1 VCAKAAR
8 RKETLTPAPSV
19 DVLVSQGQ
27 NMMDAIRQIGVSEV
41 TYYRWRQEFGGLKMP
56 GLAIDTQNSE
66 SLQSKAFRNNALAI
80 RYACRTVR
88 YARPH
93 RAADP
98 ARAHRRG
105 NRMMKRREFITLLG
119 GTAIAWPLAARAQQT
134 TVIGYLGAGS
144 ATAGVQIMTALRQ
157 SLAEAGYVDGRV
169 AIESHWAEGQYDRL
183 PAMASELVRR
193 QVAVIIATGGTA
205 PALAAKAATTAIPLV
220 FSVTDDPVELGLVA
234 SLARPGGNAT
244 GVTFLLAELGAK
256 QLGLLRELVPAAKRI
271 GLLVNPN
278 NTTSTAQM
286 GDVVAA
292 ASSLGATIDVVRATD
307 SREIEA
313 AFALLVRDRAE
324 ALLVGTDP
332 FLYSRRVQLATL
344 AARHA
349 IPAIYPVRENVEV
362 GGLMSYGTSLSEV
375 YRQVG
380 AYTVRILKGA
390 KPADLPVVRSTK
402 FELVINLP
410 TARALGLTVPPT
422 LLATADEVIE

>member
-1 VCAKAAR
+1 MR
-8 RKETLTPAPSV
+8 
-19 DVLVSQGQ
+19 
-27 NMMDAIRQIGVSEV
+27 
-41 TYYRWRQEFGGLKMP
+41 
-56 GLAIDTQNSE
+56 
-66 SLQSKAFRNNALAI
+66 
-80 RYACRTVR
+80 
-88 YARPH
+88 
-93 RAADP
+93 
-98 ARAHRRG
+98 
-105 NRMMKRREFITLLG
+105 RREFITLLG
-119 GTAIAWPLAARAQQT
+119 GLAAAWPLAAGAQQT
-134 TVIGYLGAGS
+134 AMAIIGYLGAGS
-144 ATAGVQIMTALRQ
+144 PAGGVQILAALRR
-157 SLAEAGYVDGRV
+157 SLAEAGYVDGRNV

-183 PAMASELVRR
+183 PAMASEMVRR

-205 PALAAKAATTAIPLV
+205 PALAAKAATTTIPLV
-220 FSVTDDPVELGLVA
+220 FSVTDDPVALGLVA

-256 QLGLLRELVPAAKRI
+256 QLGLLRELVPAATRI

-278 NTTSTAQM
+278 NTTSKVQTS
-286 GDVVAA
+286 DVVAA
-292 ASSLGATIDVVRATD
+292 ASSLGATIDVVRAAD

-313 AFALLVRDRAE
+313 AFAALVRNRAD

-362 GGLMSYGTSLSEV
+362 GGLMSYGTSLTEV

-380 AYTVRILKGA
+380 AYTARILKGA

-410 TARALGLTVPPT
+410 TARALGLDVPPT
-422 LLATADEVIE
+422 LLARADEVIE

>member
-1 VCAKAAR
+1 
-8 RKETLTPAPSV
+8 
-19 DVLVSQGQ
+19 
-27 NMMDAIRQIGVSEV
+27 
-41 TYYRWRQEFGGLKMP
+41 
-56 GLAIDTQNSE
+56 
-66 SLQSKAFRNNALAI
+66 
-80 RYACRTVR
+80 
-88 YARPH
+88 
-93 RAADP
+93 
-98 ARAHRRG
+98 
-105 NRMMKRREFITLLG
+105 MKRREFITLLG
-119 GTAIAWPLAARAQQT
+119 GAAAWPLAARAQQT
-134 TVIGYLGAGS
+134 AVIGYLGAGS

-157 SLAEAGYVDGRV
+157 SLAEAGYVDGRNV

-244 GVTFLLAELGAK
+244 GVTFLLAVLGAK

-278 NTTSTAQM
+278 NTTSTTQTS
-286 GDVVAA
+286 DVVAA
-292 ASSLGATIDVVRATD
+292 ASSLGTTIDVVRASD

-313 AFALLVRDRAE
+313 AFAMLVRDRAE

-332 FLYSRRVQLATL
+332 FFYSRRVQLATL

-410 TARALGLTVPPT
+410 TARALGLEVPPT
-422 LLATADEVIE
+422 LLARADEVIE